1 MQTAVLIA
9 GMGIL
14 AAIAYGDVRTRRI
27 PNVLAGAIAV
37 LGLVRMIL
45 GGDPVGASHT
55 FEASAAVFAVGF
67 LLFSIGMLGG
77 GDAKLVAAMALLIGS
92 EDLLEFLFIMSMCGG
107 VLAVAILSRDQYRH
121 RHCQLLCG
129 AKTPSVVRNGGCVME
144 PVRSTVPYG
153 VAIAAAGVFTLILK
167 PLF

>member
-45 GGDPVGASHT
+45 GGDPVG
-55 FEASAAVFAVGF
+55 
-67 LLFSIGMLGG
+67 
-77 GDAKLVAAMALLIGS
+77 
-92 EDLLEFLFIMSMCGG
+92 C
-107 VLAVAILSRDQYRH
+107 
-121 RHCQLLCG
+121 
-129 AKTPSVVRNGGCVME
+129 
-144 PVRSTVPYG
+144 
-153 VAIAAAGVFTLILK
+153 
-167 PLF
+167 